1 MRKNKVALTKTELEI
16 MQFFWDASIPMTSSD
31 VVEHFP
37 EWNRTYIFKILNKLI
52 QFGMLSLAD
61 TQVLSGKHY
70 LRQFQVSCTKE
81 EYAAKL
87 LKILNVEVESLP
99 RVANALTKEISSE
112 ALDKVEKELDAA
124 ISEMLDEGMA

>member
-1 MRKNKVALTKTELEI
+1 MDVFLLLLVEI
-16 MQFFWDASIPMTSSD
+16 FHHLQM
-31 VVEHFP
+31 
-37 EWNRTYIFKILNKLI
+37 
-52 QFGMLSLAD
+52 
-61 TQVLSGKHY
+61 HY

-124 ISEMLDEGMA
+124 INEMLDEGMA